1 MTIRITDN
9 MRYNTAVGNLFT
21 IQRQYNEVME
31 KLASQK
37 RINKISDDAQGS
49 SQLVDFKKTQQDI
62 AAYQKNA
69 DDSLSWISMTE
80 SVLNGANDLLVNASE
95 LAVSQS
101 TASANAASRKISAQN
116 VQALYDQLRSLANTK
131 FGDRYIFAGSKTDAE
146 PFAADRQDARIDT
159 PAAASGN
166 GYSGKVTAAGT
177 YAGNRNNSYVI
188 KIMEGGAEDVATFS
202 ISRDGGKTWEAKSA
216 PGAMTG
222 AIDVGDGVSLTFTA
236 GTFAKGD
243 IFYVNAYAPGY
254 YTGNGDDLSVSL
266 GNNTTAVY
274 NVSGEGAFTD
284 RGQRKVDVF
293 QVLADLKTALENNKP
308 EDIAAQL
315 DKLNQAREQI
325 NLAVSKCGTAAQRM
339 EMTKSSLDELSQN
352 MTTMIADIEDA
363 DIAELATQV
372 AAKQVA
378 LQACYEVA
386 ARIQNSTILNFLK

>member
-131 FGDRYIFAGSKTDAE
+131 FGDRYIFAGSKTDAGPSPPIVRMPE
-146 PFAADRQDARIDT
+146 SAP
-159 PAAASGN
+159 PPLASGN
-166 GYSGKVTAAGT
+166 GT
-177 YAGNRNNSYVI
+177 R
-188 KIMEGGAEDVATFS
+188 
-202 ISRDGGKTWEAKSA
+202 
-216 PGAMTG
+216 
-222 AIDVGDGVSLTFTA
+222 
-236 GTFAKGD
+236 
-243 IFYVNAYAPGY
+243 
-254 YTGNGDDLSVSL
+254 
-266 GNNTTAVY
+266 
-274 NVSGEGAFTD
+274 
-284 RGQRKVDVF
+284 
-293 QVLADLKTALENNKP
+293 
-308 EDIAAQL
+308 
-315 DKLNQAREQI
+315 
-325 NLAVSKCGTAAQRM
+325 
-339 EMTKSSLDELSQN
+339 
-352 MTTMIADIEDA
+352 
-363 DIAELATQV
+363 
-372 AAKQVA
+372 
-378 LQACYEVA
+378 
-386 ARIQNSTILNFLK
+386 

>member
-101 TASANAASRKISAQN
+101 TASANAASRKIVAQN

-131 FGDRYIFAGSKTDAE
+131 FGDCYIFAGSKTGAE

-166 GYSGKVTAAGT
+166 GYSGTVTAAGT
-177 YAGNRNNSYVI
+177 YSGDRNNSYVI
-188 KIMEGGAEDVATFS
+188 KIMEGGAEGVATFS
-202 ISRDGGKTWEAKSA
+202 ISRDGGKTWGATSA

-274 NVSGEGAFTD
+274 NVSGEAAFTD
-284 RGQRKVDVF
+284 RGRGKVDVF

-339 EMTKSSLDELSQN
+339 EMTKSSLDDLSQN
-352 MTTMIADIEDA
+352 MTTMITEIEGA

>member
-166 GYSGKVTAAGT
+166 GYSGTVTAAGT
-177 YAGNRNNSYVI
+177 YSGNRNNSYVI

-202 ISRDGGKTWEAKSA
+202 ISRDGGKTWGAKSA
-216 PGAMTG
+216 PGEMTG

-236 GTFAKGD
+236 GTFTKGD

-274 NVSGEGAFTD
+274 NVSGEAAFTD
-284 RGQRKVDVF
+284 RGQGKVDVF
-293 QVLADLKTALENNKP
+293 QVLADLKTALENNQP

-315 DKLNQAREQI
+315 DKLDQAREQI

-339 EMTKSSLDELSQN
+339 EMTKSSLDDLSQN
-352 MTTMIADIEDA
+352 MTTMITDIEGA